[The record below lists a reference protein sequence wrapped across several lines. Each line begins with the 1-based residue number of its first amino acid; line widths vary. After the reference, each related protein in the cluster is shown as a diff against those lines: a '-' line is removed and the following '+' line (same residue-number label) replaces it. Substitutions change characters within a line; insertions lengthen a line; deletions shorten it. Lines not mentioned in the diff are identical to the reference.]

1 MVISNYQLPITSVRI
16 LAIDHGD
23 ARIGLAI
30 SDEGGMIARPLQI
43 LKHTAKKEDAEKIA
57 RIALENHVEKIV
69 IGLPLDD
76 EGKIG
81 HQANK
86 VKRWAEALKEAT
98 TIPIEFWDESFT
110 SEQAETLRH
119 KRGEAMDDKAAAFIL
134 QNYLDAK
141 LPSSD

>member
-1 MVISNYQLPITSVRI
+1 M
-16 LAIDHGD
+16 AIDHGD
-23 ARIGLAI
+23 ARIGLAV
-30 SDEGGMIARPLQI
+30 SDKGGMIARPLQI

-57 RIALENHVEKIV
+57 RIALENNVEKIV

-110 SEQAETLRH
+110 SEQAETLKR
-119 KRGEAMDDKAAAFIL
+119 KRGDRRGR
-134 QNYLDAK
+134 NDAQPNRARHTAR
-141 LPSSD
+141 LSDAQP

>member
-1 MVISNYQLPITSVRI
+1 MRI

-23 ARIGLAI
+23 ARIGLAL

-43 LKHTAKKEDAEKIA
+43 IRHTAKKEDAEKIA
-57 RIALENHVEKIV
+57 RIAIENHVEKIV
-69 IGLPLDD
+69 IGLPTDS

-86 VKRWAEALKEAT
+86 VQRWAEALKEAT

-110 SEQAETLRH
+110 SEQAESLKR

-134 QNYLDAK
+134 QSYLDSHRA
-141 LPSSD
+141 S

>member
-1 MVISNYQLPITSVRI
+1 MRI

-43 LKHTAKKEDAEKIA
+43 IKHTAKKGDAEKIA

-86 VKRWAEALKEAT
+86 VQRWAEALKEAT
-98 TIPIEFWDESFT
+98 TIPIEFWDESFS
-110 SEQAETLRH
+110 SEQVEELRRL
-119 KRGEAMDDKAAAFIL
+119 RGGKKVDAIDDRAAAFIL
-134 QNYLDAK
+134 QNYLDS
-141 LPSSD
+141 LPRHKSP